1 MGEMPDPSTPAA
13 GQPLDSV
20 AQRVI
25 GAIAKTQRLDPASI
39 GLDDSFDQLGF
50 DSLDGLNIVF
60 AVEEEFNVS
69 VPDEA
74 AQTFTSVRQVVDALR
89 PLVESSEA

>member
-1 MGEMPDPSTPAA
+1 MGEMPEPATSTAEQA
-13 GQPLDSV
+13 LDTV

-25 GAIAKTQRLDPASI
+25 GAIAKTQRLDPATL
-39 GLDDSFDQLGF
+39 GLDDTFEKLGF

-60 AVEEEFNVS
+60 AVEEEFDVS

-74 AQTFTSVRQVVDALR
+74 AQTFTSIREVVDALR
-89 PLVESSEA
+89 PLVEGGEA